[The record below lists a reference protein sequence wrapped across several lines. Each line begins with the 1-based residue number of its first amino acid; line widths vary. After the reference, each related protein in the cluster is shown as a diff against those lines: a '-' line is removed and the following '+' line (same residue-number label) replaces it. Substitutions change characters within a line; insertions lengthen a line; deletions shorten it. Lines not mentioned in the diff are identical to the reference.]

1 MPRRSMDYS
10 NWVSLDGFSG
20 VNQFVTQAMILL
32 VCGQVVF
39 LANLVWSLVKGEKW
53 RPI

>member
-1 MPRRSMDYS
+1 MDYS

-20 VNQFVTQAMILL
+20 MNHFAMQAMIWL

-39 LANLVWSLVKGEKW
+39 VANLVWSVVKGEKW